1 MAEFQYY
8 RGEEKVTSQQAVK
21 AADPA
26 PPPNALQFFD
36 DETAPQQAWSNFAD
50 MAMEAGSVAMDI
62 KTRLKETED
71 QNAANDFYVE
81 YGDRMGALVDNMN
94 RGNFERE
101 SQYKNLDLSSVDG
114 VEAYYKNEEKRIYTD
129 LAKTYNKPNYDRR
142 HSLMKN
148 RKGSIYINGLSTVRQ
163 NRVRLTTQKN
173 SAAFDEYVKSKS
185 GELTDK
191 NYNYARRYY
200 KGFKA
205 ARGTSGGMQQA
216 AAGNLKKLRE
226 EHDSFFEQVKIKAK
240 EDLQTGQINQEQY
253 DNLIPKLKSY
263 AQFESGRKLINTN
276 PDEYLEIIK
285 HPGLNDHL
293 FGNLTGAQKISLE
306 LDASSKQQT
315 NEKNAER
322 KRQSRWSNRVKST
335 IVKYDY
341 DNDTDN
347 LEILVKELISGD
359 TYKGLENR
367 AELAQAATNLLQA
380 QKKALEK
387 PDMTKEALNSRVQS
401 YLQSNLSPENMNPQ
415 PAMRI
420 DASGIITD
428 QTELRVHNDM
438 MKYSS
443 QIFHHYNLLKGGGN
457 IAELE
462 NEILRLNPTEHTKGF
477 SQASFARRQSLY
489 RSVQGSV
496 AQTKKMIQEDPKG
509 YAEMVRGI
517 PRENYTSGSD
527 VRAWGEQFL
536 ARDANVESD
545 VRTQMALQGQ
555 SNSSAP
561 LNPNVL
567 AQMKGVNLLNQDDLN
582 GISPLLQW
590 NNAEQNWPVVKEA
603 LKTKYP
609 DNWPKAV
616 AELRR
621 KGILKDY
628 IQLSPYLSK
637 GGRGLIAE
645 TLVWM
650 QKPKEK
656 TTDTPMS
663 QELAEAFNDRFG
675 RGISSEAIRKSFSE
689 LFKNAYQAMAARGTP
704 MNPKDLAERMFGSS
718 GGQNDGIVLVDA
730 PFHLSGHQQDKI
742 WFPNQLLHDN
752 DLSPDDV
759 SKAIESYIVTNLGVD
774 NDDVVFSTPMNSFTP
789 TKDQLAMMN
798 EEDLEKRKFLKD
810 TVLKRFNTA
819 IREEAGVIQNIDSPF
834 ISMDRNIDGESLTLV
849 MKSYPF
855 GGVLR
860 VGPVD
865 DNGNVNSPGISIE
878 GPGGIIDMALRVKH
892 RGSLESIANDAG
904 GTTGYIIRSPNTFFQ
919 KIEKDKTAR
928 EWLDEYVVGKS
939 TSVTQMV
946 KRIKE
951 NLSDTELE
959 HKGLKGRKII
969 EKKALSLKPNVKD
982 LESIS
987 VMKWINNWRID
998 NIPSSIPFIGGAN
1011 E

>member
-26 PPPNALQFFD
+26 PPLNALQFFD
-36 DETAPQQAWSNFAD
+36 DETASQQAWSSFAD

-62 KTRLKETED
+62 NTRLKETED
-71 QNAANDFYVE
+71 QNSANDFYVE
-81 YGDRMGALVDNMN
+81 YGDKMGALVDNMN
-94 RGNFERE
+94 KGNFERE
-101 SQYKNLDLSSVDG
+101 KQYQNLDLSSIEG
-114 VEAYYKNEEKRIYTD
+114 VSSYYKSEEKRIYDD

-163 NRVRLTTQKN
+163 NRIRLTTQKN
-173 SAAFDEYVKSKS
+173 SVAFDEFVKSKS

-191 NYNYARRYY
+191 NFNYARNYY
-200 KGFKA
+200 KGFVA
-205 ARGTSGGMQQA
+205 ARRYSKSKTGTGKGMEKA
-216 AAGNLKKLRE
+216 AAGNLQKLRE
-226 EHDSFFEQVKIKAK
+226 EHESFFKQVKIKAK
-240 EDLQTGQINQEQY
+240 EDLQTGQINKEQY
-253 DNLIPKLKSY
+253 ENLIPKLKSY

-322 KRQSRWSNRVKST
+322 KRQSKWSNRVKST

-401 YLQSNLSPENMNPQ
+401 YLRSNLSPENMNPQ
-415 PAMRI
+415 PVMRI
-420 DASGIITD
+420 NASGIITD
-428 QTELRVHNDM
+428 PTELKVHQDV

-477 SQASFARRQSLY
+477 SQASFARRQALY
-489 RSVQGSV
+489 RDVQGSV

-555 SNSSAP
+555 SNPSAP

-567 AQMKGVNLLNQDDLN
+567 AQMRGVNLLNQDDLN

-603 LKTKYP
+603 LKAKYP

-656 TTDTPMS
+656 TTDSPMS

-689 LFKNAYQAMAARGTP
+689 LFKNAYQAMAGRGTP

-742 WFPNQLLHDN
+742 WFPNELLHEN
-752 DLSPDDV
+752 GLSPDDV
-759 SKAIESYIVTNLGVD
+759 SNALESYIVTNLGVD

-819 IREEAGVIQNIDSPF
+819 IREEAGVIQNIDNPF

-865 DNGNVNSPGISIE
+865 ENGNVSSPGISIE

-892 RGSLESIANDAG
+892 RKSLDGIAVGSG
-904 GTTGYIIRSPNTFFQ
+904 GITGLVKTGV
-919 KIEKDKTAR
+919 EKDQTAGN
-928 EWLDEYVVGKS
+928 WLNEFVIGQNRS
-939 TSVTQMV
+939 TQMMV
-946 KRIKE
+946 KRVKE
-951 NLSDTELE
+951 SMSEEELNTT
-959 HKGLKGRKII
+959 GLKGAKLIQRRA
-969 EKKALSLKPNVKD
+969 ESLKPGIKD

-987 VMKWINNWRID
+987 PMKWINNWRMEWV
-998 NIPSSIPFIGGAN
+998 PSFIPFIGGAN

>member
-1 MAEFQYY
+1 
-8 RGEEKVTSQQAVK
+8 
-21 AADPA
+21 
-26 PPPNALQFFD
+26 
-36 DETAPQQAWSNFAD
+36 
-50 MAMEAGSVAMDI
+50 
-62 KTRLKETED
+62 
-71 QNAANDFYVE
+71 
-81 YGDRMGALVDNMN
+81 MGALVDNMN

-185 GELTDK
+185 GELTDRHFNHVK
-191 NYNYARRYY
+191 KYLPA
-200 KGFKA
+200 FKA
-205 ARGTSGGMQQA
+205 ARSRTGGMKQA
-216 AAGNLKKLRE
+216 AVGNLNKIRE
-226 EHDSFFEQVKIKAK
+226 EDEAWYEQVKIKAK

-306 LDASSKQQT
+306 LDASSKQLANQK
-315 NEKNAER
+315 EGRR
-322 KRQSRWSNRVKST
+322 KEQLQWGNRVRRQ
-335 IVKYDY
+335 IIKYDQ
-341 DNDTDN
+341 DGDVKN
-347 LEILVKELISGD
+347 LKLLAKELIGP
-359 TYKGLENR
+359 TYKDLDNH
-367 AELAQAATNLLQA
+367 AQLAQTATNMYQA
-380 QKKALEK
+380 MEKALEK

-401 YLQSNLSPENMNPQ
+401 YFQSNLSPENMNPQ

-462 NEILRLNPTEHTKGF
+462 NEILRLNPIEHTKGF

-555 SNSSAP
+555 SNPSAP

-628 IQLSPYLSK
+628 IQISPHLST
-637 GGRGLIAE
+637 GGRKLIAE

-675 RGISSEAIRKSFSE
+675 RGISSEAVRKSFSE
-689 LFKNAYQAMAARGTP
+689 LYKNAYQAMAARGTP
-704 MNPKDLAERMFGSS
+704 MDPKDLAEKMFGSS

-742 WFPNQLLHDN
+742 WFPNQLLHEN
-752 DLSPDDV
+752 GLSPDDI
-759 SKAIESYIVTNLGVD
+759 SKALESYIVTNLGVD

-819 IREEAGVIQNIDSPF
+819 IREEAGVIQNIDNPF

-878 GPGGIIDMALRVKH
+878 GPGGIVDMALRLKH
-892 RGSLESIANDAG
+892 RGSLNGIAVESGGITGLVKTGVQKDQTAG
-904 GTTGYIIRSPNTFFQ
+904 NWLNEFVIGKNRS
-919 KIEKDKTAR
+919 
-928 EWLDEYVVGKS
+928 
-939 TSVTQMV
+939 TQMMVNRV
-946 KRIKE
+946 KE
-951 NLSDTELE
+951 SMSEEELNTT
-959 HKGLKGRKII
+959 GLKGAKLIQRRA
-969 EKKALSLKPNVKD
+969 ESLKPGIKD

-987 VMKWINNWRID
+987 TMKWINNWRMEWV
-998 NIPSSIPFIGGAN
+998 PSFIPFIGGAN